1 MKILSAI
8 GAAMSLVL
16 MSPAFGA
23 KAKAAGP
30 GAGDRGKKTVRKAS
44 KSVRAMA
51 LGAGGKATVRIA
63 RGVEVRVRDGIRKV
77 RTAKRVQ
84 QRRVRSGMPVYEF
97 Q

>member
-1 MKILSAI
+1 
-8 GAAMSLVL
+8 
-16 MSPAFGA
+16 
-23 KAKAAGP
+23 
-30 GAGDRGKKTVRKAS
+30 
-44 KSVRAMA
+44 MA